1 MERTL
6 LLCALLVAFACAVH
20 ATEAEAGNVVGG
32 DYLQE
37 ATAKHDSGRAAAL
50 RRVGI
55 TVHQRSME
63 SKAAEM
69 LEEEERSQEM
79 VQREAAAYHAKY
91 SKRKNELGESDDV
104 PDDSPEAPWTT
115 KEKKQ
120 QQAQKVR
127 KQENTI
133 EAAMRAYDHRKDA
146 APSPG
151 ARVVTAAQDDGP
163 DLGESVSVGAN
174 SAVQDANALSAAA
187 QAQARTTIKARI
199 KAAAIARAKK
209 IAHKVRSLVKKQQ
222 QLEHKAGTRVQ
233 GSVLGEAVAEHDKAT
248 ELSRQD
254 ELLAHKMEDDQAKT
268 AFMNVIE
275 KERVQQRKEFE
286 SEREQA
292 HAALAALKTKLKA
305 EQKNMLK
312 EMKAATAAQ
321 EKKMETAVANTQL
334 AQTIE
339 AAVRKKLEKRL
350 GELKAAGAKAVT
362 DVVPQLTSLK
372 ARVRHL
378 RREQSRMKVAEA
390 TVQSEVAHASI
401 SSHRDLGESS
411 SMSNE
416 LEKMRMEQMMMQQ
429 QQMYRP
435 QPQIQQPQTQMMQ
448 QPQMMQQS
456 PDVSGEHAELLA
468 MKKQMAEMQ

>member
-104 PDDSPEAPWTT
+104 PDDSPEAPWTSE
-115 KEKKQ
+115 EKKQ

-305 EQKNMLK
+305 EQK
-312 EMKAATAAQ
+312 
-321 EKKMETAVANTQL
+321 KMQTAVANTQL

-350 GELKAAGAKAVT
+350 GELKA
-362 DVVPQLTSLK
+362 
-372 ARVRHL
+372 
-378 RREQSRMKVAEA
+378 
-390 TVQSEVAHASI
+390 
-401 SSHRDLGESS
+401 
-411 SMSNE
+411 
-416 LEKMRMEQMMMQQ
+416 
-429 QQMYRP
+429 
-435 QPQIQQPQTQMMQ
+435 
-448 QPQMMQQS
+448 
-456 PDVSGEHAELLA
+456 
-468 MKKQMAEMQ
+468 